1 MRIKI
6 TVLALTLTFLTACST
21 TNETDQGFIDHGLPD
36 ASVDGYN
43 AYGNNTINGY
53 GTTTP
58 YISSSQKNYNDPK
71 ETFVNDSA
79 EFAGET
85 IYFMYDSSEI
95 RPQFIPTINK
105 YISYLRA
112 NPNQIVVLEG
122 HADERGSR
130 EYNIALGEDRAISVA
145 RIMEAG
151 GVFRGQLEFVS
162 YGEEKPASLGH
173 NEAAWR
179 LNRRVNLI
187 YQRN

>member
-1 MRIKI
+1 M
-6 TVLALTLTFLTACST
+6 VTFLTACSS
-21 TNETDQGFIDHGLPD
+21 TNETDQGFIDNGLPD

-43 AYGNNTINGY
+43 AYGGNVTSNY

-58 YISSSQKNYNDPK
+58 YNPSSQENYNDPK
-71 ETFVNDSA
+71 QTFINDSA
-79 EFAGET
+79 AFAKET

-95 RPQFIPTINK
+95 RPQFIPIINK
-105 YISYLRA
+105 YIHYLRA
-112 NPNQIVVLEG
+112 NPNQVIILEG

-130 EYNIALGEDRAISVA
+130 EYNIALGEERAISVA